1 MTVEEKSK
9 RTLRLM
15 NYCLGIY
22 MIGDVN
28 TMKFNIDNLCDYYF
42 PSCQQALKDNLY
54 KYYFELRKQTKI
66 INEINS
72 LIDNYDTYV
81 KELYNKYKAEFKKLK
96 NSK

>member
-28 TMKFNIDNLCDYYF
+28 TM
-42 PSCQQALKDNLY
+42 
-54 KYYFELRKQTKI
+54 
-66 INEINS
+66 NE
-72 LIDNYDTYV
+72 V
-81 KELYNKYKAEFKKLK
+81 
-96 NSK
+96 